1 MTLQKIVYADS
12 RGVTITTST
21 LQVQKTSIDLKGIK
35 KYRMS
40 TKKPNRIAETVSFL
54 VGIPLAAC
62 GLLNSIST
70 VTVPFIRINQ
80 VYYNPNDIALWAGLV
95 YTTIG
100 LLPFFIDR
108 KCYTLRITTEEGK
121 TNIVRSHNREY
132 IVKVMEGLNN
142 AYVESKKESTVKKPR
157 KQTASL

>member
-1 MTLQKIVYADS
+1 MALQKIVYADS

-54 VGIPLAAC
+54 AGLPLAVC
-62 GLLNSIST
+62 GYLNLIST
-70 VTVPFIRINQ
+70 VAVPYIKINQ
-80 VYYNPNDIALWAGLV
+80 VYYNPNNIALWAGLV
-95 YTTIG
+95 YTAIG

-108 KCYTLRITTEEGK
+108 KSYTIRVTTEDGK
-121 TNIVRSHNREY
+121 TNIVRSHNKEY
-132 IVKVMEGLNN
+132 VMKVMEGLNN
-142 AYVESKKESTVKKPR
+142 AYVESKKKNVGRPK
-157 KQTASL
+157 KQTAVSV